1 MNITQ
6 IKDQLTCVEFLKN
19 NGIEPVRHTSSGY
32 LYHSPF
38 RDDVHPSLTIS
49 RDGKIWKDLSENDL
63 NDKGYSII
71 DLVGR
76 FIGTTD
82 FKTII
87 AYCNN
92 LLGGVVSYN
101 TNNSFN
107 HQYSRNKKKL
117 EELGDEIGVN
127 NIPVYNNRI
136 INLSSFSDKEI
147 IKYAQDRGISQET
160 LNTFCKQ
167 ITLYNK
173 KSNQTYNAVG
183 FPTNTKNHFEIR
195 NTSIKLIGNTTGE
208 KITKDITYYHNNKQS
223 VCVFEGFFDMLSFIE
238 MMKYKGLDINQFNY
252 LVLNSTSL
260 KNKALEAL
268 NFSQTIYLCL
278 DNDEAGALAT
288 RYFTETFGKQRVKD
302 LRYKYSNFGD
312 LNDFWK
318 YCYSKIEII
327 KNNRL
332 IHKLVT
338 DCDLEFDF
346 QRINEDAT
354 STIKKKK

>member
-6 IKDQLTCVEFLKN
+6 IKEQLTCVEFLKN

-38 RDDVHPSLTIS
+38 REDVHPSLTIS
-49 RDGKIWKDLSENDL
+49 KDGRIWKDLSENDL
-63 NDKGYSII
+63 NDRGYSII

-92 LLGGVVSYN
+92 LLGGVVSYSKD
-101 TNNSFN
+101 NSFSS
-107 HQYSRNKKKL
+107 QYRRNKKKL
-117 EELGDEIGVN
+117 EELGDEIGIN

-136 INLSSFSDKEI
+136 ISLTSFSDKELI
-147 IKYAQDRGISQET
+147 RYAQNRGISEDT

-167 ITLYNK
+167 VTLYNK
-173 KSNQTYNAVG
+173 KSNLTYNAVG
-183 FPTNTKNHFEIR
+183 FPTNIKNHYEIR
-195 NTSIKLIGNTTGE
+195 NMSVKLIGNTTGE
-208 KITKDITYYHNNKQS
+208 KINKDITYYHNNKQS

-238 MMKYKGLDINQFNY
+238 MMKYKGLNINQYNY
-252 LVLNSTSL
+252 LILNSTSL
-260 KNKALEAL
+260 KSKAIETL
-268 NFSQTIYLCL
+268 NLSQTIYLCL
-278 DNDEAGALAT
+278 DNDEAGSIAT
-288 RYFTETFGKQRVKD
+288 NYYVDKFGTQRVKD

-318 YCYSKIEII
+318 YCHSKIEKI
-327 KNNRL
+327 KGNQL
-332 IHKLVT
+332 INKLYT
-338 DCDLEFDF
+338 DCDLELDF
-346 QRINEDAT
+346 QRTNENAA
-354 STIKKKK
+354 SIKKKR